1 MGHLWL
7 NGWGTYDFNGW
18 GIYGL
23 DECGSYGNLAVFEIC
38 SKIAGLPGSTLSRY

>member
-7 NGWGTYDFNGW
+7 NGW

-38 SKIAGLPGSTLSRY
+38 SKIAGLQGSALSKY